1 MQETIRR
8 RPPTPQADRRAATQ
22 AALIGAARALFADNG
37 YAATGT
43 PEIAAAAGVTR
54 GALYHHFA
62 DKIDLFR
69 AVIEAE
75 HQALVQ
81 AIAAATETPRDP
93 IAALI
98 DGGTA
103 YLAGMNAPGRRRLLL
118 IEAPA
123 VLGRAEARALEARYA
138 RAALAD
144 GVQAAVVAGALPAL
158 PTAILTDLLDALFDR
173 AAEAEPNVQGK
184 YMAVI
189 SALLR
194 GITPGLS

>member
-1 MQETIRR
+1 MQEEFHR

-22 AALIGAARALFADNG
+22 AALIGAARALFAERG

-75 HQALVQ
+75 HQALAQ
-81 AIAAATETPRDP
+81 AIAAATDSPRDA

-98 DGGTA
+98 DGGAA
-103 YLAGMNAPGRRRLLL
+103 YLAGMNTPGRRRLLL

-123 VLGRAEARALEARYA
+123 VLGRPDARALEGRYS
-138 RAALAD
+138 RAALAE
-144 GVQAAVVAGALPAL
+144 GVTAAIAAGALPAL
-158 PTAILTDLLDALFDR
+158 PAVILTDLLDALFDR
-173 AAEAEPNVQGK
+173 AAEAEPDAQGK
-184 YMAVI
+184 YLAVI
-189 SALLR
+189 AALLR